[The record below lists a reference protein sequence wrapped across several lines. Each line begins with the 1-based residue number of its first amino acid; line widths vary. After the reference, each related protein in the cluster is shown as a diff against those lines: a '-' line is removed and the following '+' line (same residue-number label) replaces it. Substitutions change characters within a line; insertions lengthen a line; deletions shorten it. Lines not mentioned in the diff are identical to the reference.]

1 MTEKIKMTKTAI
13 DRTRLS
19 ASKRELAERIAAN
32 EATGP
37 SIFDKKPNVERMR
50 QLRWAKMQKSQ
61 EMVITARR
69 AIWELAEWIDV
80 ACAGDQRKINY
91 ICDLLDRALGLH
103 SHGFDYWMSELLN
116 TVTNRVE
123 SRAERNRSE

>member
-1 MTEKIKMTKTAI
+1 MTNTTI

-19 ASKRELAERIAAN
+19 APKRGLAECIAAN
-32 EATGP
+32 EAAGP
-37 SIFDKKPNVERMR
+37 SIFDKKPNVELMR
-50 QLRWAKMQKSQ
+50 QQRWADMQKSQ

-69 AIWELAEWIDV
+69 AIRELAEWIDV
-80 ACAGDQRKINY
+80 ACDGDQKKINH
-91 ICDLLDRALGLH
+91 ICDLLDWALGLH

-116 TVTNRVE
+116 TVTDRVE

>member
-1 MTEKIKMTKTAI
+1 
-13 DRTRLS
+13 
-19 ASKRELAERIAAN
+19 
-32 EATGP
+32 
-37 SIFDKKPNVERMR
+37 MR

-123 SRAERNRSE
+123 VESRKEQKRMTIVSKKPSKMLAEWEVERGMH